1 MEFFEDLKVGA
12 RTVLGRH
19 TFSAEEI
26 KAFAQKFD
34 PQPFHLDEAAA
45 ARSLFGGLIA
55 SGWHSVAIWMRLNID
70 HQQRAD
76 AARRARGEPVA
87 ELGLSPGF
95 RELKWL
101 KPVRVGDTI
110 TYASEVVAT
119 RASASRP
126 GWGLITIRNTGTNQ
140 TGELVL
146 TFESTAFLQRRPAQ

>member
-1 MEFFEDLKVGA
+1 MEFLDDIKVGA

-19 TFSAEEI
+19 TFTAAEI
-26 KAFAQKFD
+26 KAFARAYD

-45 ARSLFGGLIA
+45 ARSLFGGLCA
-55 SGWHSVAIWMRLNID
+55 SGWHSVAMWMRLNID

-101 KPVRVGDTI
+101 KPVHAGDSI
-110 TYASEVVAT
+110 TYASEVVAI
-119 RASASRP
+119 RVSNSRP
-126 GWGLITIRNTGTNQ
+126 GWGLITFRNTGTNQ
-140 TGELVL
+140 SDELVL
-146 TFESTAFLQRRPAQ
+146 SFISTTFLQRRPER